1 MEQAGSPHDNLP
13 APLSTFIGREHEI
26 AEVKQRLAA
35 YRLLTLTGPGG
46 SGKTRL
52 ALRVASEQ
60 LAEFADGVW
69 LTEFAP
75 LADATLVPQAMASA
89 LNIREPPGR
98 AMLDALVDHLRPRQA
113 LLVLDNCEHLVAACA
128 QLAVTLLQACPELRL
143 LATSR
148 ETLDVPGEAVWI
160 VPSLSLPEPQPW
172 RDPASGQ
179 DALQAYEQSEAV
191 RLFVERA
198 AAALPGFKLTAQN
211 GAWVAEV
218 CRRLDGMPLALEL
231 AAARV
236 RTLSVQQI
244 VDHLDNR
251 FHLLT
256 TGSRT
261 APARQQTLEATL
273 DWSYALLSEAE
284 QQALSRLS
292 VFAGGWTLEAAQAV
306 CADDGIEADDV
317 LDLLTQLA
325 NKSLVIVE
333 REQGK
338 EARYRMLETIRQY
351 ARDRLLALGE
361 MGTVQRQHRDW
372 FMSLAE
378 QAEFELKGPKQSQ
391 WLDHLRREHDNLRA
405 ALAWSVEND
414 SAVALRLAGALGQF
428 WHMRGYL
435 FSEGI
440 EWLEKA
446 LSLANAPGQAAA
458 RAKACRWLGLL
469 AYLQGYNAA
478 ARSAYEQSL
487 ALCRELRDKD
497 GIAESLI
504 HLGDIAA
511 FQGDASAARSFWA
524 TARSCLEES
533 LAGLREQG
541 DKWNIA
547 RTLNLLGEVARTE
560 GDYHAARLFYEES
573 LTIRRGLGDERGIGA
588 TLHNLGFVANYQC
601 DYQRT
606 AAYFEESL
614 PLFQKLGSRLGIL
627 CSLEE
632 FAGAVVGTG
641 PPERAARLLG
651 AVEALYE
658 AFHIR
663 LNYVDQIEHDRY
675 VAAARTQ
682 LDGVTFA
689 AAWAEGQAMTL
700 EEAIAYALLEPE
712 SPLPANDAK
721 EKFGGLTAREREVA
735 ALLAQGK
742 SNREI
747 AEALVVGVRT
757 VETYVT
763 RILNKLGF
771 DSRVQIATWAMDK
784 GLASPSQA
792 PQD

>member
-60 LAEFADGVW
+60 LAEFEDGVW

-306 CADDGIEADDV
+306 CADDGIKP
-317 LDLLTQLA
+317 TMYWTC
-325 NKSLVIVE
+325 SLSSPTNRSSSSSVS
-333 REQGK
+333 K
-338 EARYRMLETIRQY
+338 ARK
-351 ARDRLLALGE
+351 
-361 MGTVQRQHRDW
+361 H
-372 FMSLAE
+372 
-378 QAEFELKGPKQSQ
+378 
-391 WLDHLRREHDNLRA
+391 
-405 ALAWSVEND
+405 
-414 SAVALRLAGALGQF
+414 
-428 WHMRGYL
+428 
-435 FSEGI
+435 
-440 EWLEKA
+440 
-446 LSLANAPGQAAA
+446 
-458 RAKACRWLGLL
+458 
-469 AYLQGYNAA
+469 
-478 ARSAYEQSL
+478 
-487 ALCRELRDKD
+487 
-497 GIAESLI
+497 
-504 HLGDIAA
+504 
-511 FQGDASAARSFWA
+511 A
-524 TARSCLEES
+524 TGC
-533 LAGLREQG
+533 
-541 DKWNIA
+541 W
-547 RTLNLLGEVARTE
+547 
-560 GDYHAARLFYEES
+560 RLFDSMRVTGCWLWVKWGRCKGSIE
-573 LTIRRGLGDERGIGA
+573 TGL
-588 TLHNLGFVANYQC
+588 
-601 DYQRT
+601 
-606 AAYFEESL
+606 
-614 PLFQKLGSRLGIL
+614 
-627 CSLEE
+627 
-632 FAGAVVGTG
+632 
-641 PPERAARLLG
+641 
-651 AVEALYE
+651 
-658 AFHIR
+658 
-663 LNYVDQIEHDRY
+663 
-675 VAAARTQ
+675 
-682 LDGVTFA
+682 
-689 AAWAEGQAMTL
+689 
-700 EEAIAYALLEPE
+700 
-712 SPLPANDAK
+712 
-721 EKFGGLTAREREVA
+721 
-735 ALLAQGK
+735 
-742 SNREI
+742 
-747 AEALVVGVRT
+747 
-757 VETYVT
+757 
-763 RILNKLGF
+763 
-771 DSRVQIATWAMDK
+771 
-784 GLASPSQA
+784 
-792 PQD
+792 